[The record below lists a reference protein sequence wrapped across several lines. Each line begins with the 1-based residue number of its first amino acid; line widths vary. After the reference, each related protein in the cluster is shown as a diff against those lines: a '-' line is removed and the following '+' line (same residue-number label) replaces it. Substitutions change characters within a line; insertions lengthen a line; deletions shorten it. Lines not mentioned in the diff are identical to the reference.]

1 MNTPG
6 LFAGIL
12 VVILLGFLMETLLFN
27 WIERKTI
34 GKWNPKKG

>member
-12 VVILLGFLMETLLFN
+12 VVILLGFLVETLLFS
-27 WIERKTI
+27 WIEKKTI